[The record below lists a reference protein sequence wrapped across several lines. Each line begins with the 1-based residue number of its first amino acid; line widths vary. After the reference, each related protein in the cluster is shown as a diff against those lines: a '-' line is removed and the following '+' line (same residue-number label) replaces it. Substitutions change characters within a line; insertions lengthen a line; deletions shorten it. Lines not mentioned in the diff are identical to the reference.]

1 MPNRF
6 PESRRLEPILIL
18 ATLALGFLHAW
29 LGRYSMDPDGIS
41 YLDVGESFF
50 RHDWSSAI
58 NAYWSP
64 LYPWTMG
71 IILGV
76 VNPPPR
82 KEFVAACVINFAI
95 FALALL
101 AFRSLLHILLAFN
114 SESTP
119 EQSPDSSRPLPQWMM
134 LALGYVIFLWI
145 ALEIDPPWETTPD
158 LAVLAFTCLS
168 AALLLRLKP
177 SGRIWSFAFFGLI
190 LAAGYWTKAILFP
203 LGFVT
208 LAAAYWWKRSL
219 PGWCTRVL
227 IAAVFFLA
235 ASAPLILL
243 LSHQK
248 GRFTF
253 GDSGK
258 LNYAWFISP
267 RTFWRNWQGEIPG
280 SGVPAHPTRQLL
292 RHPDLFEFDG
302 PVLGTYPPWTDPS
315 YWNEGLQWHFKL
327 KPQLEQLATTTA
339 SEVRLLFRVRPDLVT
354 AITILALLSGGLF
367 LASLRQLWPLLAISA
382 VGMGIY
388 LPLFENDRYLGGFVL
403 VLFLTLFAAV
413 RLRATTEKL
422 AACVTLAVSFTMLL
436 ATADYTVRLATHHFA
451 IPGSGPNSTLRD
463 IIVAEDLWQIGLHPG
478 DKVAVIM
485 NGTGAYWAHLA
496 KLRIVAEIME
506 TGNGTK
512 EFWDSSPEGQKQVF
526 HLFAQAHAKL
536 AVATCP
542 TSPSLREEWQPL
554 PGTPYCIHPL
564 N

>member
-6 PESRRLEPILIL
+6 FQSRRLEPCLAL
-18 ATLALGFLHAW
+18 ATLALGFFHAW

-41 YLDVGESFF
+41 YLDIGQSFF
-50 RHDWSSAI
+50 RRDWP
-58 NAYWSP
+58 NAVNSYWSP
-64 LYPWTMG
+64 LYPWTLG
-71 IILGV
+71 LILGV
-76 VNPPPR
+76 VDPSPR
-82 KEFVAACVINFAI
+82 KEFVAACLVNFVI

-101 AFRSLLHILLAFN
+101 AFRFLLHTLIAFH
-114 SESTP
+114 SEGAP
-119 EQSPDSSRPLPQWMM
+119 GQSPDAPLPLPQWMM
-134 LALGYVIFLWI
+134 LTLGYVIFLWI
-145 ALEIDPPWETTPD
+145 ALEVDPPWETTPD
-158 LAVLAFTCLS
+158 LAVLAFTCL
-168 AALLLRLKP
+168 AAGVLLRLHPTGK
-177 SGRIWSFAFFGLI
+177 IWTFAFFGLI

-208 LAAAYWWKRSL
+208 LAAAYWWKRSI
-219 PGWCTRVL
+219 PGWRTRLL
-227 IAAVFFLA
+227 IATLFFLA
-235 ASAPLILL
+235 ASAPLIFL

-248 GRFTF
+248 ARFTF

-267 RTFWRNWQGEIPG
+267 RTFWRNWQGGILG
-280 SGVPAHPTRQLL
+280 SGIPAHPTRQLL

-315 YWNEGLQWHFKL
+315 YWNEGLKWHFRL

-339 SEVRLLFRVRPDLVT
+339 SEVRLLFRVRPDLIT
-354 AITILALLSGGLF
+354 AVIILALLSGGIWL
-367 LASLRQLWPLLAISA
+367 STSRQLWPLLAISA

-403 VLFLTLFAAV
+403 VIFLTLFAAV
-413 RLRATTEKL
+413 RLRPTAQNV
-422 AACVTLAVSFTMLL
+422 AAYVTLAVSFTMLL

-451 IPGSGPNSTLRD
+451 IPGTGPNSTLQD
-463 IIVAEDLWQIGLHPG
+463 ITAAEDLWQVGLHPG

-496 KLRIVAEIME
+496 KVRIVAEIME
-506 TGNGTK
+506 TGHGTK
-512 EFWDSSPEGQKQVF
+512 EFWDSSPEVQQQVF

-536 AVATCP
+536 AVTTCP
-542 TSPSLREEWQPL
+542 PNPALQKDWQPL
-554 PGTPYCIHPL
+554 PATPYCIHRL